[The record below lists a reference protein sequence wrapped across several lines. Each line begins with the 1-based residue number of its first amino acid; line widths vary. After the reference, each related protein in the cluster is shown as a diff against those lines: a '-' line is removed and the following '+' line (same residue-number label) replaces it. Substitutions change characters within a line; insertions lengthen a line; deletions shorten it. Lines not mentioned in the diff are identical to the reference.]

1 MRMGS
6 IGSSSVL
13 LFPHKL
19 DKVLIELSHLLLC
32 QIVVLD
38 LANFLLINNAC
49 LEDHWLD
56 IVLRLLHDVL
66 VNMVLDQFFFALEV
80 GEGQFADLRG

>member
-38 LANFLLINNAC
+38 LVNFLLINNAC

-66 VNMVLDQFFFALEV
+66 VNVVLD
-80 GEGQFADLRG
+80 